1 MAGNRTLK
9 LSILA
14 DVDDLKKKLND
25 GSNEVEG
32 FGAKLEGFGKAAA
45 AAFAVAAA
53 AAAAYAGKLAIDGVK
68 AALEDEQAQFRLAA
82 ALKTATGA
90 TDAQVKQTEE
100 YISKMQLA
108 TGVSDNDLRA
118 SMQRL
123 SVTTKDVG
131 KSQDLLNLA
140 LDISKGT
147 GKDLASVTEALA
159 KSYEGTDTKLARLGI
174 GVSAADLKTMNFT
187 QTTQALS
194 DLYGGAA
201 AKNAETFQGRIDRL
215 KQGFDEAKEAVGYRL
230 LPILQ
235 DLIDIV
241 VNKIIPNIG
250 KFIALFDPLKQA
262 IMDNKETFMEFGK
275 FLVDYIVPVLVTGVG
290 GAIKIVATIAGGVVD
305 IIGGIIRTIE
315 RLIGGAIDGIN
326 AVIKAYNAI
335 PLLGDIPTIS
345 KPTFASGGSS
355 STPTIT
361 IPATPTFSSP
371 TGAGSGVSTAGQSGA
386 SAAASLQAQTSS
398 TQSAASIIA
407 GATAPVANTYNLYV
421 SGAIDPEGTARS
433 ISAVLGDS
441 STRGGTGINYLGIP
455 GLAF

>member
-1 MAGNRTLK
+1 MAGSRTLK

-14 DVDDLKKKLND
+14 DVDDLKKKLNE
-25 GSNEVEG
+25 GSDEIEG
-32 FGAKLEGFGKAAA
+32 FGAKLEKFGKAAA

-53 AAAAYAGKLAIDGVK
+53 AAAAYATKLAIDGVK
-68 AALEDEQAQFRLAA
+68 AALEDEQAQLRLSS
-82 ALKTATGA
+82 ALKAATGA
-90 TDAQVKQTEE
+90 TDAQIKSTED

-108 TGVSDNDLRA
+108 TGVSDNELRD
-118 SMQRL
+118 SLQRL
-123 SVTTKDVG
+123 TVTTRDLN
-131 KSQDLLNLA
+131 KSQDLLSLA
-140 LDISKGT
+140 LDVSKGT

-159 KSYEGTDTKLARLGI
+159 KAYEGQDTKLARLGI
-174 GVSAADLKTMNFT
+174 GLSAADLKQQSFNE
-187 QTTQALS
+187 TTKALS

-201 AKNAETFQGRIDRL
+201 ARNAETFQGRIDRL

-262 IMDNKETFMEFGK
+262 IIDNKETFMEFGR
-275 FLVDYIVPVLVTGVG
+275 FLAEYIVPVLVTGVG

-315 RLIGGAIDGIN
+315 KLIGGAIDGIN

-335 PLLGDIPTIS
+335 PLLGDIS
-345 KPTFASGGSS
+345 LVGKPTFSSGGSS
-355 STPTIT
+355 TPSISTP
-361 IPATPTFSSP
+361 AAPTLPSFP
-371 TGAGSGVSTAGQSGA
+371 TSGVATAGQSGKQA
-386 SAAASLQAQTSS
+386 ATSLQSQTTSGMTAAQIAAA
-398 TQSAASIIA
+398 
-407 GATAPVANTYNLYV
+407 ATAPVANTYNLYV
-421 SGAIDPEGTARS
+421 SGAIDPEGTARA
-433 ISAVLGDS
+433 ISSVLGDS